1 LKDKGVFFRDEEKEV
16 FRIQHIDLLMA
27 GGALFADADVL
38 PILRRHLP

>member
-1 LKDKGVFFRDEEKEV
+1 MEVVFFRDEEKEV

-27 GGALFADADVL
+27 GGALFADVDVL